1 MIQNLKESSSPRKER
16 VAKHIESMPKS
27 GIREFFDIVTT
38 VKDIVSLGVGEPD
51 FVTPWTIR
59 EHTIYSLERGRTSYT
74 SNMGLLSLRRAVCE
88 YVSRNYGVEYDPG
101 TQCLITV
108 GVSEALDLAVRAV
121 VNPGDEV
128 IYCAP
133 CYVSYPAEVT
143 MAHGVPVPVVTRV
156 EDNFALD
163 PARLREKITPKTKML
178 MLNFPCNPTGAT
190 LSERQMR
197 EIAEIAV
204 RHDLIVLT
212 DEIYSELTYV
222 DRLPSIASFPGMAE
236 RTIFLHGFSKAF
248 AMTGFRIGYACGPA
262 DLIGA
267 MMKIHQYCML
277 CAPTPSQEAAVDAL
291 KHGESE
297 MLRMRESYLE
307 RRNVMVAGFNRIGL
321 GCVLPNGAFYAFPS
335 IAGTGMVSHDFA
347 IRLVSDKKV
356 AVVPGTA
363 FGDSGEGFVRCC
375 YATSL
380 PEINIAID
388 RIDEFLQHLK

>member
-1 MIQNLKESSSPRKER
+1 MIQNLKESSFPRKER

-88 YVSRNYGVEYDPG
+88 YVGRNYGVEYDPG

-291 KHGESE
+291 KNGESE

-307 RRNVMVAGFNRIGL
+307 RRNVMVTGFNRIGL
-321 GCVLPNGAFYAFPS
+321 KCVLPNGAFYAFPS
-335 IAGTGMVSHDFA
+335 ISGTGMASHDFA